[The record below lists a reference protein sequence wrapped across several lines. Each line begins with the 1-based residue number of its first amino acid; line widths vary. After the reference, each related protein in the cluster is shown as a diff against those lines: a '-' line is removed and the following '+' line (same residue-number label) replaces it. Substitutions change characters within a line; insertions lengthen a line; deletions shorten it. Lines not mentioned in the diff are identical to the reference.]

1 MFNIAKAVQERVKG
15 FHLGHVFSVDEFTQ
29 LGKTEV
35 VYEELYRLTKQG
47 VINRLQHGVYYRPE
61 PNHMLKGRYLCP
73 DDYEVVKVIAENN
86 GERIPLHGDID
97 ANSLELRTQDP

>member
-35 VYEELYRLTKQG
+35 VYQELYRLTAKSITTWTAILISFG
-47 VINRLQHGVYYRPE
+47 HFFL
-61 PNHMLKGRYLCP
+61 L
-73 DDYEVVKVIAENN
+73 
-86 GERIPLHGDID
+86 
-97 ANSLELRTQDP
+97 